1 VKILIIS
8 SQYRTGTTMLQSLL
22 CNQHSV
28 TNWGESISVNDEISY
43 NTSVDKLANS
53 DDWCCKLFFI
63 EGMDDWYVPEE
74 NVYTLNP
81 TMLINC
87 YREDTLDQFLS
98 LQVSIHNDK
107 WNGTEK
113 LEYKKFTMTNVEND
127 IRSFKS
133 NLSIYN
139 ETLTRLVKDYDIKYV
154 SYEELIT
161 KTHKTALVKQ
171 NTKEEKMKLI
181 NNIDEVIEYWNK

>member
-1 VKILIIS
+1 
-8 SQYRTGTTMLQSLL
+8 MLQSHL
-22 CNQHSV
+22 CDEYSV
-28 TNWGESISVNDEISY
+28 TNWGESISMDDEISY
-43 NTSVDKLANS
+43 NASIDKLANS

-81 TMLINC
+81 TMLINS
-87 YREDTLDQFLS
+87 YREDTFDQFLS
-98 LQVSIHNDK
+98 LQVSIHNNK
-107 WNGTEK
+107 WNSTEK

-139 ETLTRLVKDYDIKYV
+139 ERLTRLAKDFDIKHI
-154 SYEELIT
+154 SYEDLIT
-161 KTHKTALVKQ
+161 DTHNTILAKQ

-181 NNIDEVIEYWNK
+181 NNIDEVIEYWTT